1 MSDVGAFLTS
11 VLHTVHDLLRT
22 PFERTGISLQKEKQ
36 GLLGFLSKR
45 AFNLPSD
52 SFEVEQREKWSHVS
66 EIGH

>member
-1 MSDVGAFLTS
+1 MSDAGAFLTS

-22 PFERTGISLQKEKQ
+22 LFERTGISLQREKQ

-52 SFEVEQREKWSHVS
+52 SFEVEQ
-66 EIGH
+66 I